1 MCVTYFFKTNSKNQV
16 IFQQDENIHDSNI
29 IFISTMLH
37 SVPYYLSILYNE
49 HDICFDN
56 VTGTTFSV
64 FLYSILVCLFF
75 FFWKSLYLNSYQYR
89 YFSPL
94 FFFLQIHNL
103 SLQKAA
109 IAALILYNVW
119 RSPVII
125 LCSCISLDIPGM

>member
-56 VTGTTFSV
+56 VMLQEQL
-64 FLYSILVCLFF
+64 FLCFSILYWFVFF
-75 FFWKSLYLNSYQYR
+75 FF
-89 YFSPL
+89 
-94 FFFLQIHNL
+94 
-103 SLQKAA
+103 
-109 IAALILYNVW
+109 
-119 RSPVII
+119 
-125 LCSCISLDIPGM
+125 